1 MVQSNKIKKLK
12 IKPKISSRTRQ
23 APAATPTTPA
33 PEENSEDLIKTI
45 RKILREESED
55 HQEKVSEIIR
65 SKLIKTNESLGKKL
79 KVVDTTKSL

>member
-12 IKPKISSRTRQ
+12 IKPKISSRTQQ

-33 PEENSEDLIKTI
+33 PEENSDDLIKT
-45 RKILREESED
+45 RKIVREESED
-55 HQEKVSEIIR
+55 HHEKVSEIIR
-65 SKLIKTNESLGKKL
+65 SKLIKTNERLGKKL

>member
-45 RKILREESED
+45 LREESED

-65 SKLIKTNESLGKKL
+65 SKLIKTNERLGKKL